1 MSGFE
6 AEPICTDPLAPHI
19 RVRLM
24 LPPHRIP
31 SIWNLPL
38 PCDPLSCAL
47 MSTVL
52 AGLFRYRLNRTSPRM
67 DTVPRSPP
75 GATTT
80 PFVIV
85 QCLTY
90 DCPGVPQCSPSVV
103 TTRHPPS

>member
-24 LPPHRIP
+24 VPPHLIP

-38 PCDPLSCAL
+38 PCDPLSCAPI
-47 MSTVL
+47 TIVL
-52 AGLFRYRLNRTSPRM
+52 GGLFTYRLNRTSPAM

-80 PFVIV
+80 PFEMVH
-85 QCLTY
+85 CLT
-90 DCPGVPQCSPSVV
+90 
-103 TTRHPPS
+103 